1 MKLRVYEVV
10 DKIRDIDRLTANI
23 NEKITGTV
31 ELDPEDANE
40 LISIL
45 EEYRDMILS
54 REVNF

>member
-10 DKIRDIDRLTANI
+10 DKIRDIDRLTASI
-23 NEKITGTV
+23 NEKMTDTI

>member
-23 NEKITGTV
+23 NEKMTDTV

>member
-10 DKIRDIDRLTANI
+10 DKIRDIDRLTASI
-23 NEKITGTV
+23 NEKMTDTV
-31 ELDPEDANE
+31 ELNTEDANE

-45 EEYRDMILS
+45 EDYRDMILS

>member
-23 NEKITGTV
+23 NEKMTDTI